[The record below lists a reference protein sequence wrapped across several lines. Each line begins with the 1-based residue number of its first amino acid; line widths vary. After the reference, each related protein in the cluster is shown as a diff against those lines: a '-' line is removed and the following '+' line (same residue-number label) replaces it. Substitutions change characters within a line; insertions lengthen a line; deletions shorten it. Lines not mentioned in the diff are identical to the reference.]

1 MPSASPN
8 RPRRARRLS
17 TLVLGM
23 TVGVFTLVALPSLW
37 FARRTFEEAHLS
49 SELGRIGRVNTE
61 LAEILDDR
69 LQVAETSIARVAR
82 LLDDA
87 LMDLGHGDV
96 ARFDELVEPLD
107 DGTLRSVRAG
117 FDGTHQ
123 AGVFVPAGTELTDQ
137 DRATFVIGTQVL
149 ERAGVV
155 GSDLWDSLWMFSAS
169 AGGVMLQPSHPEFT
183 FALPADLSV
192 EESQWLALAGP
203 SGGPGDRPLW
213 TTTGFDKTSESWML
227 SVVTPFHLDGRWAG
241 AVGHDVPAGELSASP
256 GSRLLVDGAIG
267 HVVRSDGTLIQSDRH
282 RQLIVSSAGRAMA
295 TDTEDEL
302 LVEALASLGESDGHS
317 VRVADDERSLFV
329 QESERTGWRF
339 VREVPHAVVLAS
351 LREGYDMLW
360 TAFVALAA
368 LLSLLPTLL
377 VARLVRRSVS
387 GLVEAS
393 TSVSAG
399 DLTQRFP
406 DEGPAEF
413 RTIAKAIQGM
423 VARLSESQQRTRA
436 VLETVA
442 DGVIT
447 IDAEGRIESLNLSAG
462 KMFGSPSGALVGRA
476 ISVLGPAFAS
486 VEELLVSGDDT
497 TTWALDCLPD
507 ARRADGSSFP
517 VDVQARLTVAADR
530 HLVTLTVRD
539 LSRRQGA
546 ERRRIELEEQ
556 LRQVQKMEAVGQL
569 AGGVAHDFNNL
580 LTGIMGYAEELQREQ
595 EPGSEAQRDAGQILR
610 AAERAAALTRQ
621 LLLFSR
627 RQELRPED
635 VDLND
640 LLTQVTPMLRR
651 VLSEDHELTVS
662 LKPDLGGVRV
672 DASRMEQVVMNL
684 VVNAADAQPD
694 GGTIRV
700 TTGEQDVEQGQD
712 GHPPLLRPGRYVT
725 LSVADDGEGMDDE
738 VRAAIF
744 EPFFTTKQPGRGTGL
759 GLATVFGVVK
769 ESEGEIAV
777 RSAPG
782 EGSEFRVYLPRRGE
796 RPATWPDERTRAP
809 RGERETV
816 LVVEDELTVRRLV
829 QRLLLDQGYQVLLAA
844 DGAEALDLE
853 AAHDGAIDL
862 LLTDIVMPGLSG
874 PALAE
879 ELSLRRPGTP
889 VLYMSGWSADALAER
904 GQAAS
909 EIELVAKPF
918 GLAELS
924 RRVRVAIESGQGAPA

>member
-1 MPSASPN
+1 
-8 RPRRARRLS
+8 
-17 TLVLGM
+17 M
-23 TVGVFTLVALPSLW
+23 TVGVFMLVALPSLW
-37 FARRTFEEAHLS
+37 LARETFEDAHLS
-49 SELGRIGRVNTE
+49 SELERIARVNTE

-87 LMDLGHGDV
+87 LQDMGPSDV
-96 ARFDELVEPLD
+96 ARFDELVERLD
-107 DGTLRSVRAG
+107 DGSLRSARDG
-117 FDGTHQ
+117 FDGIHQ
-123 AGVFVPAGTELTDQ
+123 AGVFVRAGVELTDEG
-137 DRATFVIGTQVL
+137 RGTVVIGKNVL
-149 ERAGVV
+149 ERVGVV
-155 GSDLWDSLWMFSAS
+155 GSDVWDSLWMFSATS
-169 AGGVMLQPSHPEFT
+169 GAVMLLPSHPEFI
-183 FALPADLSV
+183 FALPADMSV
-192 EESQWLALAGP
+192 EDSQWLELAGP
-203 SGGPGDRPLW
+203 PGGPGERPLW
-213 TTTGFDKTSESWML
+213 TTTDYDETSESWTL
-227 SVVTPFHLDGRWAG
+227 SVVTPFHLVGRWAG
-241 AVGHDVPAGELSASP
+241 AVGHDVPAGELSSSP
-256 GSRLLVDGAIG
+256 GSRLLVDGVIG
-267 HVVRSDGTLIQSDRH
+267 HVVRPDGTLIQSDRY
-282 RQLIVSSAGRAMA
+282 RELIVSSAGRA
-295 TDTEDEL
+295 TVSDTEDAL
-302 LVEALASLGESDGHS
+302 LVEALSRLGGDDNQS

-329 QESERTGWRF
+329 RESGRTGWRF

-351 LREGYDMLW
+351 LREGYNMLW
-360 TAFVALAA
+360 TAFVVLAA
-368 LLSLLPTLL
+368 MLSLLPAML
-377 VARLVRRSVS
+377 VARLVGRSVS

-399 DLTQRFP
+399 DLTRRFP
-406 DEGPAEF
+406 VEGPAEF
-413 RTIAKAIQGM
+413 RTVAEAIQVM

-447 IDAEGRIESLNLSAG
+447 VDAEGLVESLNQSAG
-462 KMFGSPSGALVGRA
+462 KMFGHPSGSLVGRA
-476 ISVLGPAFAS
+476 ISVLGPAFVS
-486 VEELLVSGDDT
+486 VEDLLASGDDT
-497 TTWALDCLPD
+497 TTWTLDALPD
-507 ARRADGSSFP
+507 ALRADGTSFP

-530 HLVTLTVRD
+530 HFITLTVRD
-539 LSRRQGA
+539 LSRRQDA

-580 LTGIMGYAEELQREQ
+580 LTGIMGYAEELQREL
-595 EPGSEAQRDAGQILR
+595 EAGSEAQHDAGQILR

-640 LLTQVTPMLRR
+640 LLTQVTPMLQR
-651 VLSEDHELTVS
+651 VVSEDHELSVS
-662 LKPDLGGVRV
+662 LQPDLGGVRV

-700 TTGEQDVEQGQD
+700 STEELEVGVKPD
-712 GHPPLLRPGRYVT
+712 GHPHLLAPGRYVT
-725 LSVADDGEGMDDE
+725 LSVADDGEGMDDD

-744 EPFFTTKQPGRGTGL
+744 EPFFTTKELGRGTGL

-777 RSAPG
+777 TSAPG

-796 RPATWPDERTRAP
+796 RPASWPDERQRAP
-809 RGERETV
+809 RGEGETV
-816 LVVEDELTVRRLV
+816 LVAEDEVTVRRLV
-829 QRLLLDQGYQVLLAA
+829 QRLLLDQGYRVLLAA
-844 DGAEALDLE
+844 DGTEALDLE

-874 PALAE
+874 PDLAE

-924 RRVRVAIESGQGAPA
+924 RRVRVAIESGKGAPA